1 MLDWDDLRFFLSIA
15 RHGSLTAAASELR
28 VAQST
33 VGRRLASL
41 EAGLGVR
48 LLHRTPDGYVLT
60 LAGESVRAQAERAEA
75 EIIGVLR
82 SVGGHDTRLEGLVR
96 VTCTETFAVYVLAP
110 CFAALQAQ
118 HHGILLELVPSSR
131 SLSLSMR
138 EADVAVRLRPPNQH
152 DLVVRRLGRI
162 AFGLYAS
169 PTYLERYGEPD
180 FQAGCSG
187 HRLMTLLGDG
197 EQDAQTTWVT
207 ELAPRARLGLQTS
220 SHEALTFHR
229 AFGGRFGLSGPFSRR
244 CGNRASLAG
253 DAFYRAYNGH
263 LACRSQRQSPHAAR
277 QGDPDRYHEVREGA
291 LWGLGSHG
299 CERLDVARGSLRAS
313 THSDPP
319 KLLCILNLRTT
330 LANKCRARRAR
341 HFAVSTHA

>member
-1 MLDWDDLRFFLSIA
+1 VLDWDDLRFFLSIA
-15 RHGSLTAAASELR
+15 RHGSLTAAATELR

-96 VTCTETFAVYVLAP
+96 VTCTETFAVYVLAS
-110 CFAALQAQ
+110 CFAGLQAQ
-118 HHGILLELVPSSR
+118 HPGILVELFPSAR

-138 EADVAVRLRPPNQH
+138 EADIAVRLRSSDQH
-152 DLVVRRLGRI
+152 ELVVRRLGRI

-180 FQAGCSG
+180 FEAGCPG
-187 HRLMTLLGDG
+187 HRLMTQLGEG
-197 EQDAQTTWVT
+197 EQDAQTNWVT
-207 ELAPRARLGLQTS
+207 ELAPRARLGLQTN
-220 SHEALTFHR
+220 SHEALLSTARSWGGLACLARFR
-229 AFGGRFGLSGPFSRR
+229 ADVEQGLSRLKTPSVAPTTDIWLVVHKDSRNTPR
-244 CGNRASLAG
+244 VRATLTAITKCV
-253 DAFYRAYNGH
+253 RA
-263 LACRSQRQSPHAAR
+263 LSA
-277 QGDPDRYHEVREGA
+277 V
-291 LWGLGSHG
+291 L
-299 CERLDVARGSLRAS
+299 
-313 THSDPP
+313 DPP
-319 KLLCILNLRTT
+319 AESLTT
-330 LANKCRARRAR
+330 
-341 HFAVSTHA
+341 

>member
-15 RHGSLTAAASELR
+15 RHGSLTAASTELR

-96 VTCTETFAVYVLAP
+96 VTCTETFAVYVLAS
-110 CFAALQAQ
+110 CFAGLQAK
-118 HHGILLELVPSSR
+118 HPGILVELFPSAR

-138 EADVAVRLRPPNQH
+138 EADIAVRLRSSDQH
-152 DLVVRRLGRI
+152 ELVVRRLGRI

-180 FQAGCSG
+180 FEAGCPG
-187 HRLMTLLGDG
+187 HRLMTQLGDG
-197 EQDAQTTWVT
+197 EQDAQTSWVT
-207 ELAPRARLGLQTS
+207 ELAPRAGLGLQTS
-220 SHEALTFHR
+220 SHEALLSTARSGGGLAYLARFR
-229 AFGGRFGLSGPFSRR
+229 ADMEQGLSRLKTPSVAPTTDIWLVVHKDSRNTPR
-244 CGNRASLAG
+244 VRATLTAITKCVRALA
-253 DAFYRAYNGH
+253 AV
-263 LACRSQRQSPHAAR
+263 L
-277 QGDPDRYHEVREGA
+277 
-291 LWGLGSHG
+291 
-299 CERLDVARGSLRAS
+299 
-313 THSDPP
+313 DPP
-319 KLLCILNLRTT
+319 DEGPTT
-330 LANKCRARRAR
+330 
-341 HFAVSTHA
+341 

>member
-1 MLDWDDLRFFLSIA
+1 VLDWDDLRFFLSIA
-15 RHGSLTAAASELR
+15 RHGSLTAASTELR

-75 EIIGVLR
+75 EIIGVMR

-96 VTCTETFAVYVLAP
+96 VTCTETFAVYVLAC

-118 HHGILLELVPSSR
+118 HPGILVELIPSAR

-138 EADVAVRLRPPNQH
+138 EADIAVRLTSSEQH

-169 PTYLERYGEPD
+169 PTYLQRYGEPD
-180 FQAGCSG
+180 FEAGCPG
-187 HRLMTLLGDG
+187 HRLMTQLGDR
-197 EQDAQTTWVT
+197 ENDAQTTWVT

-220 SHEALTFHR
+220 SHEALLSTARSGGGLACLARFR
-229 AFGGRFGLSGPFSRR
+229 ADVEQGLSRLKTPLVAPTTDIWLVVHKDSRNTPR
-244 CGNRASLAG
+244 VRATLTAITKCV
-253 DAFYRAYNGH
+253 RA
-263 LACRSQRQSPHAAR
+263 LS
-277 QGDPDRYHEVREGA
+277 EV
-291 LWGLGSHG
+291 L
-299 CERLDVARGSLRAS
+299 
-313 THSDPP
+313 DPP
-319 KLLCILNLRTT
+319 DEG
-330 LANKCRARRAR
+330 LA
-341 HFAVSTHA
+341 T

>member
-15 RHGSLTAAASELR
+15 RHGSLTAAATELR

-60 LAGESVRAQAERAEA
+60 LAGESVRARAERAEA

-96 VTCTETFAVYVLAP
+96 VTCTETFAVYVLAS
-110 CFAALQAQ
+110 CFATLQAQ
-118 HHGILLELVPSSR
+118 HPGILVELVPSAR

-138 EADVAVRLRPPNQH
+138 EADIAVRLRSSDQH

-180 FQAGCSG
+180 FEAGCPG
-187 HRLMTLLGDG
+187 HRLMTQLGEG

-207 ELAPRARLGLQTS
+207 ELAPRAGLGLQTS
-220 SHEALTFHR
+220 SHEALLSTAR
-229 AFGGRFGLSGPFSRR
+229 SGGG
-244 CGNRASLAG
+244 
-253 DAFYRAYNGH
+253 
-263 LACRSQRQSPHAAR
+263 LACLARFRSCSVTELKSTRL
-277 QGDPDRYHEVREGA
+277 Y
-291 LWGLGSHG
+291 GLIV
-299 CERLDVARGSLRAS
+299 L
-313 THSDPP
+313 
-319 KLLCILNLRTT
+319 
-330 LANKCRARRAR
+330 
-341 HFAVSTHA
+341 

>member
-1 MLDWDDLRFFLSIA
+1 VLDWDDLRFFLSIA

-75 EIIGVLR
+75 EIVGVLR

-162 AFGLYAS
+162 AYGLYAS
-169 PTYLERYGEPD
+169 PAYLERYGEPD
-180 FQAGCSG
+180 FQAGCPG

-197 EQDAQTTWVT
+197 EQDAQTAWVT
-207 ELAPRARLGLQTS
+207 ELAPHARLGLQTS
-220 SHEALTFHR
+220 SHEALLSTTR
-229 AFGGRFGLSGPFSRR
+229 SGGG
-244 CGNRASLAG
+244 
-253 DAFYRAYNGH
+253 
-263 LACRSQRQSPHAAR
+263 LACLARFRADVETGLRCLETPSIAPTTDIWLVVHKDSRHTPRIRATLTAITKCVRALSRVLDPTDASRSR
-277 QGDPDRYHEVREGA
+277 
-291 LWGLGSHG
+291 
-299 CERLDVARGSLRAS
+299 
-313 THSDPP
+313 
-319 KLLCILNLRTT
+319 
-330 LANKCRARRAR
+330 
-341 HFAVSTHA
+341 

>member
-1 MLDWDDLRFFLSIA
+1 MLDWDDLRFFLSIV
-15 RHGSLTAAASELR
+15 RNGSLTAAASELR

-75 EIIGVLR
+75 EIVGVLR
-82 SVGGHDTRLEGLVR
+82 SVGGHDARLEGLVR

-118 HHGILLELVPSSR
+118 HPGILLELVPSVR

-138 EADVAVRLRPPNQH
+138 EADVAVRLVPSNQH

-169 PTYLERYGEPD
+169 PSYLERYGEPD
-180 FQAGCSG
+180 FEAGCAG
-187 HRLMTLLGDG
+187 HRLMTLLGTD
-197 EQDAQTTWVT
+197 QDAQTTWVT
-207 ELAPRARLGLQTS
+207 ELASRASLGLQTS
-220 SHEALTFHR
+220 SHEAL
-229 AFGGRFGLSGPFSRR
+229 LSTVR
-244 CGNRASLAG
+244 CGG
-253 DAFYRAYNGH
+253 G
-263 LACRSQRQSPHAAR
+263 LACLAR
-277 QGDPDRYHEVREGA
+277 FRADVETGLRRIATPFIPPTMDIWLVVHKDSRHTPRVRATLTAITKCVRALSRVLDPTDE
-291 LWGLGSHG
+291 
-299 CERLDVARGSLRAS
+299 SLS
-313 THSDPP
+313 T
-319 KLLCILNLRTT
+319 
-330 LANKCRARRAR
+330 
-341 HFAVSTHA
+341 